1 MLYWAASFF
10 LIALLAAVLGF
21 GGIASGAVDIAKVL
35 FFIFIVLFIISF
47 IVGLFSR
54 GRGRGV

>member
-1 MLYWAASFF
+1 MLYWSASFF

-21 GGIASGAVDIAKVL
+21 GNLAAGAADIAKVL
-35 FFIFIVLFIISF
+35 FFLFLVLFVISF

-54 GRGRGV
+54 GRRGGV

>member
-10 LIALLAAVLGF
+10 LIALLAAVFGF

-47 IVGLFSR
+47 VVGLFSR